1 MALALAWLKGS
12 ISIKMCLTWN
22 FAISVFGGIW
32 VLPGTSEDEFIELK
46 SELLLDEFG
55 IPSDEPL
62 HTESRLDTADE
73 QDSDSNPKKRDEI
86 GFFGPGCEHSR
97 EGRFGCGGSS
107 EKRQGSGLLLLLW
120 LLLLGVV
127 GAGMFRS
134 WRSKDFCWNDVDG
147 MARVGFG
154 GKLGRFCGVLSA
166 ELEQDPDPPVSFSSC
181 KNGDGFTFRYNK
193 RWGPFHKV

>member
-1 MALALAWLKGS
+1 M
-12 ISIKMCLTWN
+12 
-22 FAISVFGGIW
+22 
-32 VLPGTSEDEFIELK
+32 
-46 SELLLDEFG
+46 LLDEFG

-97 EGRFGCGGSS
+97 EGRLGCGGSS
-107 EKRQGSGLLLLLW
+107 EKRHGSGLLLLLW
-120 LLLLGVV
+120 LLLQVGVV

-134 WRSKDFCWNDVDG
+134 LRSKDFCWNDVDG

-181 KNGDGFTFRYNK
+181 KKGDSFTFKYNK
-193 RWGPFHKV
+193 PWSKHS